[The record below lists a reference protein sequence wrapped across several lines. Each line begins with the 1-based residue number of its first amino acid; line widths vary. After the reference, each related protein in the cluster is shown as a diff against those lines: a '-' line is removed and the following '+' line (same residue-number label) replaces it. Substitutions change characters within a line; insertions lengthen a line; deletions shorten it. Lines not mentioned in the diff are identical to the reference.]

1 MKNTK
6 PIYILF
12 FLITLSALDSVAQSP
27 IYLYLKNGVIETF
40 YPELTDS
47 MTVSNIDENGNEYDE
62 PIVQR
67 IYSNDSVYVYNL
79 IDIDSIGLYVPPTIL
94 KPGVIDINK
103 ELINYVIG
111 SEDLTLT
118 LSDNTPNKIIPHK
131 GDKLVFAAVTDIFPH
146 GFAGEVQS
154 VQTDANGNYNLD
166 CELVTLTDIFEQYYS
181 SSTKK
186 EAVSRYYDYGTI
198 PWKPGT
204 IPIDLELDGIF
215 PIKKLPDVELKA
227 HYHGSF
233 TPDFQ
238 IYIEQIISRRDFY
251 STKVTVVGEY
261 DLENSF
267 EVAGEISNGGD
278 HKFGLWQPN
287 AGIPFISK
295 FFLEAGW
302 IGGGNCKGSLTLN
315 TFARRT
321 FAFSR
326 HWVTIAPQVEG
337 TSNIKQTPPSGRELY
352 GDYSL
357 SGSLEGGFN
366 VGLYLEA
373 GFAFLDKRILSVGVR
388 GEIGC
393 EISGQISISQS
404 DPQMESTEFYDN
416 LKENYIKG
424 ELYAKGAFGL
434 DYFKFGKDH
443 EDKKNPHI
451 KWTWM
456 ETPPLSYELF
466 NFSLVPSFSKPV
478 VTKNSQYPKYT
489 DIASEVSNISLP
501 ASIGYAI
508 KNSKG
513 EIVES
518 SYVAEGWN
526 WGGGVMDKFNLQ
538 YTSEALKKGRDYTI
552 YPLVKWNFWP
562 YCEMIASPSSDFS
575 DPLIIITS
583 TSSQILASSARI
595 HGIIDDY
602 DSSSDIELGFY
613 YGESPVINLN
623 YGTYVS
629 STSENNGVFVCDL
642 KNLKPETQYYYR
654 ACAIFDG
661 EVIFADETYSFTTKE
676 RNECDI
682 DFSIAYPAHYDYDCS
697 WHPRPNDV
705 ISFSVAINPDIPE
718 TEDSTIIS
726 YGPIIYKDNKEVGGY
741 ILKRKDQ
748 YLIDGWVSGGMKFR
762 RDELEINN
770 IEYRA
775 VVPESYTVGVQFEK
789 ITNNGDT
796 IVLVSKEHKQ
806 LNWVYD
812 EKPWI
817 CIYRCYGQ
825 GWDNYQGGY
834 CDDRN
839 KQITPGCQYHDPY
852 SPDRFEFSGMV
863 DFQTQG
869 GFWMKSIKGI
879 DSQSDVLDGFIYC
892 YPIDN
897 YSMGHSIAA
906 YYSLYNIPQGVTAE
920 WVDVNGK
927 SVRANIVSF
936 EYNSVGTVL
945 PINFEDYTPL
955 KRKNGWEN
963 LWPSIYNNVKSIQQ
977 VPNTIED
984 KKILAHPNGNNYIV
998 KPMDTVT
1005 NISTISSDN
1014 FDLNQ

>member
-261 DLENSF
+261 DLGTTL
-267 EVAGEISNGGD
+267 EVAGEISNRDD
-278 HKFGLWQPN
+278 HRLILWQPN

-326 HWVTIAPQVEG
+326 HWVTIAPQFEG

-393 EISGQISISQS
+393 EISGQISITQS
-404 DPQMESTEFYDN
+404 GPQMESTEFYDN

-434 DYFKFGKDH
+434 DYFEFGKDH

-661 EVIFADETYSFTTKE
+661 EVIFADETQSFTTQKE
-676 RNECDI
+676 EGVLDVDLSGTDI
-682 DFSIAYPAHYDYDCS
+682 WVSPVSAYFIFPNINSQKQADEIYIKIYTNLDKTSYLQPRVNYNYIGCSDHIWGLHPSTTYRYEIYLRSTQEAPITGSFTTTSEVKVATPDVQLNLDDWRYTDFSNSNYDNRS
-697 WHPRPNDV
+697 IISSVVKFESPV
-705 ISFSVAINPDIPE
+705 ILSGVSSYRFIHDNVASENHIFGGDNIVMGTIYSDSPENLTFLNPDISQPE
-718 TEDSTIIS
+718 PGGPDYNPGYSKKLSPGTYYYRAYYNDPSNFRIQFKPDGTMAYVGPDGEEIGPALPVGATEATYKVWHLSSS
-726 YGPIIYKDNKEVGGY
+726 YGEIREFTIPEY
-741 ILKRKDQ
+741 I
-748 YLIDGWVSGGMKFR
+748 
-762 RDELEINN
+762 
-770 IEYRA
+770 
-775 VVPESYTVGVQFEK
+775 
-789 ITNNGDT
+789 
-796 IVLVSKEHKQ
+796 
-806 LNWVYD
+806 
-812 EKPWI
+812 
-817 CIYRCYGQ
+817 
-825 GWDNYQGGY
+825 
-834 CDDRN
+834 
-839 KQITPGCQYHDPY
+839 
-852 SPDRFEFSGMV
+852 
-863 DFQTQG
+863 
-869 GFWMKSIKGI
+869 
-879 DSQSDVLDGFIYC
+879 
-892 YPIDN
+892 
-897 YSMGHSIAA
+897 
-906 YYSLYNIPQGVTAE
+906 
-920 WVDVNGK
+920 
-927 SVRANIVSF
+927 
-936 EYNSVGTVL
+936 
-945 PINFEDYTPL
+945 DY
-955 KRKNGWEN
+955 
-963 LWPSIYNNVKSIQQ
+963 
-977 VPNTIED
+977 
-984 KKILAHPNGNNYIV
+984 
-998 KPMDTVT
+998 
-1005 NISTISSDN
+1005 
-1014 FDLNQ
+1014 